1 MHYATGADS
10 AECCA
15 FTSSASVTIVFRPIS
30 FPVRVPAGGD
40 AGVAGILQRT
50 TRHSDMML

>member
-1 MHYATGADS
+1 MHYATG

-40 AGVAGILQRT
+40 AGAAGILQRT
-50 TRHSDMML
+50 TRHSDKML